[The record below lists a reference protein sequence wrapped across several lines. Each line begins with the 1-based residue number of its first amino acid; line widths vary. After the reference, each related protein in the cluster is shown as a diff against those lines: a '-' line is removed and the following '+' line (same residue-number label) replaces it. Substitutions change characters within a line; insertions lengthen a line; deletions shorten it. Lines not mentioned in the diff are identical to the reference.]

1 MIWSTY
7 NSQDLMNVIEMME
20 EITSLRI
27 QATRTT
33 ANKVRKTRDVFLNE
47 IDEKKKTT
55 NVFDRCVIRI
65 EKKRENIEI
74 LLFCLSLTND

>member
-20 EITSLRI
+20 EISSLRI

-47 IDEKKKTT
+47 IDEKRRQRMSSI
-55 NVFDRCVIRI
+55 DA
-65 EKKRENIEI
+65 
-74 LLFCLSLTND
+74 